1 MVIIADLCQKI
12 VGYDIEVFQE
22 KFQNVCQTGVDF
34 TCGHVV
40 MGAVGGGRGTGMA
53 RDYVVL
59 RWWSYWGN

>member
-40 MGAVGGGRGTGMA
+40 MGAAGGGGVILGAWYRYGT
-53 RDYVVL
+53 
-59 RWWSYWGN
+59 